1 MDAVVKAA
9 KKVWHF
15 IWHSDSPLS
24 WVVNILLAYLIIR
37 YMFYPGLG
45 LLFGTSFPVVAVV
58 SGSME
63 HGYAPMENQFG
74 QQVIQDG
81 MIGYQLCGEIVY
93 HEPKRFNMRKFV
105 DSDTYWE
112 TCGSW
117 YEERNITQEAF
128 EQFIFPRGFNKG
140 DIIFIYGEDPKNIKT
155 GDVIVFVT
163 PIRAEPIIHRVIYT
177 GDRITTKGDHNA
189 DIGPVDRDI
198 PPEAVVGKATFRLP
212 WLGWVKIWFIEVVAM
227 IRGGS

>member
-9 KKVWHF
+9 KKAWHF

-24 WVVNILLAYLIIR
+24 WAVNILLAYIVIR
-37 YMFYPGLG
+37 YLFYPGLG
-45 LLFGTSFPVVAVV
+45 LLFGTAFPLVAVV

-74 QQVIQDG
+74 QQVMQEG
-81 MIGYQLCGEIVY
+81 MIGYQLCGNIIFQ
-93 HEPKRFNMRKFV
+93 EPRRFNTRSFV
-105 DSDTYWE
+105 DAETYWE
-112 TCGSW
+112 TCGAW
-117 YEERNITQEAF
+117 YEERDITHEEF
-128 EQFIFPRGFNKG
+128 SQFIFPRGFNKG

-163 PIRAEPIIHRVIYT
+163 PMRAEPIIHRVIET

-198 PPEAVVGKATFRLP
+198 PPEAIVGKATFRLP
-212 WLGWVKIWFIEVVAM
+212 WLGWVKIWFIELVSM